1 MALKSAAL
9 EKQEEIARQVWA
21 DMRRAK
27 RLLVRPYWFVLRLM
41 QVTDSSQAEMAAKQ
55 RPTTSV
61 REQQPPS
68 LDDDDDDDDDDDG
81 SRTQAAGEFFDD

>member
-1 MALKSAAL
+1 MGSHG
-9 EKQEEIARQVWA
+9 EGETVGG
-21 DMRRAK
+21 
-27 RLLVRPYWFVLRLM
+27 FVL
-41 QVTDSSQAEMAAKQ
+41 VCAATDGITDSSQAEMAAKQ

-68 LDDDDDDDDDDDG
+68 LDDDDDEDG